1 MKIGWSIVWLSF
13 FFFYPEAKGENLS
26 DSVKVYNA
34 GVNGNN
40 TTNLLARLQKDV
52 FSKKP
57 ELVILLVGT
66 NDMLHTE
73 KSVPIA
79 QYEKNYQEL
88 ITRISKEA
96 DIILMTI
103 PPIYAPYVVQRKPQF
118 RSDPVVPQK
127 RIDSANRVIRQLA
140 ARNKCALVDLNKIL
154 TACGGA
160 DTTREGLFQNEA
172 NIGIADG
179 VHPNANGY
187 KVIATALYQAIVA
200 RKPHVRSIVCLGDSI
215 TCGYRVKGQGKAEG
229 ETYPAVLAKL
239 LNF

>member
-1 MKIGWSIVWLSF
+1 M
-13 FFFYPEAKGENLS
+13 S

-34 GVNGNN
+34 GVNENN

-73 KSVPIA
+73 KNVPIA

-118 RSDPVVPQK
+118 RSDPVVPQ
-127 RIDSANRVIRQLA
+127 
-140 ARNKCALVDLNKIL
+140 
-154 TACGGA
+154 
-160 DTTREGLFQNEA
+160 
-172 NIGIADG
+172 
-179 VHPNANGY
+179 
-187 KVIATALYQAIVA
+187 
-200 RKPHVRSIVCLGDSI
+200 
-215 TCGYRVKGQGKAEG
+215 
-229 ETYPAVLAKL
+229 
-239 LNF
+239 